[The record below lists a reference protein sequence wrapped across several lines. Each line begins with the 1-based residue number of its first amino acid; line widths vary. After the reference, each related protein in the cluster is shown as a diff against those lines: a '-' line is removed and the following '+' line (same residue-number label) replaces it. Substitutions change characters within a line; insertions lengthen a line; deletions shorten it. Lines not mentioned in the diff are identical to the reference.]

1 LHDLVHDANRFILY
15 NRSIIEEAPLQL
27 YSAALVF
34 APKMSVVRGQF
45 LDQFPQWICR
55 LPEVEQDW
63 SSTLQILEGHSGGV
77 NAVVFSPD
85 GQLLAS
91 ASDDKTIRL
100 WDPTT
105 GAARGSLAGHLG
117 WVRAVAFSPNGQLL
131 ASASWDNTVRLW
143 NPTTGAARGSLACHT
158 EGVNAVAFSPD
169 GQLLA
174 SASDDRTVRLWDP
187 TTGTARGSL
196 TGHILWVRAVA
207 FSPDGQLLA
216 SASRDRTVRLWDPTT
231 GATIR
236 EINTYK
242 PVSKLSFTSDGS
254 HLETDWGILELRL
267 PTVCESLPRSNSS
280 IPLYVNLHWVTWKTE
295 NILWLPPDYR
305 ASCFAVRQ
313 NILAMGHR
321 LGRVT
326 FTEFNPDSL
335 S

>member
-77 NAVVFSPD
+77 NAVAFSPD
-85 GQLLAS
+85 GQLLVS
-91 ASDDKTIRL
+91 ASDDRTVRL
-100 WDPTT
+100 WDLTT
-105 GAARGSLAGHLG
+105 ETARGSLAGHIG
-117 WVRAVAFSPNGQLL
+117 WVR
-131 ASASWDNTVRLW
+131 
-143 NPTTGAARGSLACHT
+143 
-158 EGVNAVAFSPD
+158 AVAFSPD

-187 TTGTARGSL
+187 TTETARGSL
-196 TGHILWVRAVA
+196 AGHIGWVRAVA

-242 PVSKLSFTSDGS
+242 PISKLSFTSDGS

-305 ASCFAVRQ
+305 ASCIAVRQ
-313 NILAMGHR
+313 NILAMGHG